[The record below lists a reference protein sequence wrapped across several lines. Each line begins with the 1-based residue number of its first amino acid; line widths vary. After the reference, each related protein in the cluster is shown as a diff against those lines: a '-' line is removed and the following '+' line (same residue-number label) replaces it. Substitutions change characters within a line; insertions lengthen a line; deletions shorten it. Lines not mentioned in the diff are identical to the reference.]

1 MSTKAP
7 ADSDPEPVPE
17 TETAPLSRDLGLL
30 DATAIVMGSMIGS
43 GIFITS
49 AESARLVGSP
59 GWLMIAWLV
68 AGVLTICGALC
79 AGEVAAMMPHAG
91 GQYIFLREAY
101 GKPVGFLFGWS
112 TFIVVQTG
120 TIAAVAVAFAKFVGV
135 FLPRISADR
144 YLLPPI
150 ELGAYAISLSTQQA
164 VALLLIVVLTGLNMQ
179 GLKAGSLLQNTFT
192 ITKTIALIGLVV
204 IGLVGINRLAAA
216 FTSSWWDPTANGWTL
231 PTADKDVAALGVAG
245 TLGFVMVFGKALV
258 GPLFSQTAWNTV
270 TFTGGET
277 RDPGRVLPRALL
289 LGTSSVVLLY
299 LLANAGYILTL
310 PFDGIQHA
318 DQDRVGT
325 ATMNAVLGP
334 IGESI
339 MAAAI
344 LISTSGCVNGLIL
357 SGARVYYAMA
367 RDGLFFKP
375 IGTTN
380 RHHVPAVALVLQ
392 GAWSCLLTLPRT
404 VEVAKTDLAP
414 GKYGNVYNQL
424 LEYITS
430 ADLSFYTIMVASV
443 IVLRWRMPTADRPY
457 RTPFYPV
464 PALIYISLACLVI
477 LDLLIVVPKTSGMGF
492 LLVLTGFPV
501 YFLWRAVN
509 RARSSKA

>member
-1 MSTKAP
+1 MSTKAS
-7 ADSDPEPVPE
+7 AE
-17 TETAPLSRDLGLL
+17 TESQPENAPLSRDLGLL

-49 AESARLVGSP
+49 AESSRLVGSP
-59 GWLMIAWLV
+59 GWLMVAWLV

-101 GKPVGFLFGWS
+101 GKPIGFLFGWS
-112 TFIVVQTG
+112 TFLVVQTG

-135 FLPRISADR
+135 FLHNISADR
-144 YLLPPI
+144 YLIPPI

-164 VALLLIVVLTGLNMQ
+164 VALLLIVVLTVLNMQ

-192 ITKTIALIGLVV
+192 ITKTVALIGLIV
-204 IGLVGINRLAAA
+204 IGLIGANRAAAA
-216 FTSSWWDPTANGWTL
+216 FTSSWWDPGANGWTL
-231 PTADKDVAALGVAG
+231 PRADKDVAALGVAG
-245 TLGFVMVFGKALV
+245 TLGFVMLLGKALV

-277 RDPGRVLPRALL
+277 KDPGRVLPRALL

-299 LLANAGYILTL
+299 LMANAGYILTL
-310 PFDGIQHA
+310 PFEGIQNA

-325 ATMNAVLGP
+325 ATMGAVLGP
-334 IGESI
+334 IGVSI

-380 RHHVPAVALVLQ
+380 KNHVPAVALVLQ
-392 GAWSCLLTLPRT
+392 GIWSCLLTLPRT
-404 VEVAKTDLAP
+404 VEVAKTAQTP
-414 GKYGNVYNQL
+414 GKYGNVYGQL

-443 IVLRWRMPTADRPY
+443 IVLRWKQPGAERPY
-457 RTPFYPV
+457 RTPLYPI
-464 PALIYISLACLVI
+464 PALIYIGLACLII
-477 LDLLIVVPKTSGMGF
+477 LDLLVVVPRTSGIGF
-492 LLVLTGFPV
+492 LLVLTGIPV
-501 YFLWRAVN
+501 YYLWTA
-509 RARSSKA
+509 ARKSAA

>member
-1 MSTKAP
+1 MDTTATDKPSNG
-7 ADSDPEPVPE
+7 SEP
-17 TETAPLSRDLGLL
+17 APLSRDLGLL

-59 GWLMIAWLV
+59 GWLIVAWLV
-68 AGVLTICGALC
+68 AGILTICGALC
-79 AGEVAAMMPHAG
+79 AGEVAAMMPQAG

-101 GKPVGFLFGWS
+101 GRPVGFLFGWS
-112 TFIVVQTG
+112 TFLVVQTG
-120 TIAAVAVAFAKFVGV
+120 TIAAVAVAFAKFAGV
-135 FLPRISADR
+135 FLPNVSADR
-144 YLLPPI
+144 YLIPPI
-150 ELGAYAISLSTQQA
+150 EMGAYAISLSTQQLL
-164 VALLLIVVLTGLNMQ
+164 ALLLIVVLTGLNMQ

-192 ITKTIALIGLVV
+192 ITKTVALIGLVV
-204 IGLVGINRLAAA
+204 IGLIGANKAAAA
-216 FTSSWWDPTANGWTL
+216 FTAWWWDPGANGWAL

-299 LLANAGYILTL
+299 LLANAGYVLTL
-310 PFDGIQHA
+310 PFTEIQNA

-334 IGESI
+334 IGVSI

-367 RDGLFFKP
+367 RDGLFFKS

-392 GAWSCLLTLPRT
+392 CVWSCLLTLPRT
-404 VEVAKTDLAP
+404 VEVAKSANTP

-443 IVLRWRMPTADRPY
+443 IVLRRRRPTADRPY
-457 RTPFYPV
+457 RTPLYPI
-464 PALIYISLACLVI
+464 PAIIYIGLACLII
-477 LDLLIVVPKTSGMGF
+477 LDLLIVVPRTSGIGF
-492 LLVLTGFPV
+492 LLVLTGIPV
-501 YFLWRAVN
+501 YYLWTLVN
-509 RARSSKA
+509 RSRRPAGG